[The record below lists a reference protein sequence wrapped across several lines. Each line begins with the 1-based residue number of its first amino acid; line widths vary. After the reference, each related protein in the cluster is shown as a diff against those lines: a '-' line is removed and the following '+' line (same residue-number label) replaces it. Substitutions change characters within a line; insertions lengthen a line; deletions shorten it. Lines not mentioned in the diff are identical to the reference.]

1 MLVSFPLLT
10 LPVIAYNVIAFF
22 SPVSWVSEVFRITM
36 ISGVDWVFRLHDLM
50 LGISLLLLFFEI
62 LKATRT
68 SSGAL
73 LDHGLSMVLFI
84 VCLVEFLLVRE
95 AATSTFFLMTLIVL
109 IDVVAGYS
117 VTIRGA
123 MRDMSVNHPSAH
135 L

>member
-1 MLVSFPLLT
+1 MLYSFPLLT

-22 SPVSWVSEVFRITM
+22 APVSWISEVFRVTM
-36 ISGVDWVFRLHDLM
+36 VSGSDWIFRVHDMM
-50 LGISLLLLFFEI
+50 LAISLLLLFFEI

-68 SSGAL
+68 SAGAL
-73 LDHGLSMVLFI
+73 LDHALSMVLFI
-84 VCLVEFLLVRE
+84 VCLVEFLLVPE

-123 MRDMSVNHPSAH
+123 LRDMSVNHPSAH
-135 L
+135 M

>member
-1 MLVSFPLLT
+1 MLLSFPLLT
-10 LPVIAYNVIAFF
+10 LPIIAYNVMAFLY
-22 SPVSWVSEVFRITM
+22 PVSWMREVFRVTM
-36 ISGVDWVFRLHDLM
+36 ISDVDWIFRMHDL
-50 LGISLLLLFFEI
+50 IIAVSLFLLFFEI

-68 SSGAL
+68 SSGTL
-73 LDHGLSMVLFI
+73 LDHALSMILFV

-95 AATSTFFLMTLIVL
+95 AATSTFFLMIMIVL

-123 MRDMSVNHPSAH
+123 LRDMSINHPGAQ